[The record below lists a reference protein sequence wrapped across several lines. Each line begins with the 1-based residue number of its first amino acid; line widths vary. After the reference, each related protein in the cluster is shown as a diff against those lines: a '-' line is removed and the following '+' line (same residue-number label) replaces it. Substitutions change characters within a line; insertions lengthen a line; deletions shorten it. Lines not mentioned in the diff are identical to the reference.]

1 MKCSTTSLTFLLFN
15 LMVSENRVYKN
26 LKDINL
32 KKKENGKWMWRDE
45 RKIEFF

>member
-1 MKCSTTSLTFLLFN
+1 MKFSTTSLTFLLFN

-32 KKKENGKWMWRDE
+32 KKKKTENDCDEMKGK
-45 RKIEFF
+45 